1 MSIRRVENGP
11 SPQDDRTRAGDSEK
25 SGMALPSGRHLTVEI
40 GSPYLTPRCQAM
52 SDLVTPR
59 HLTPVSTLSDRAI
72 TQPVGSKGFFSRMAT
87 VASGVFSPRGTSI
100 PGSRASSASTVTSAS
115 PARLKETS
123 MTTLRAESEMG
134 IKTLRVDEMPSAAES
149 DMEYLSN
156 LQRAFPAPGS
166 SVTIALNP
174 EVDVIGKPKELDRI
188 KVLSTMTNQWKD
200 GSLTSVAGIPLPEVP
215 KLAKFSDYQPYLAQ
229 WVEEHLPDDPVGT
242 RLSSISEATSTVA
255 FIKQIAKDYDRRALL
270 SIDGQLPSSKEVAG
284 EGAGSPL
291 SSSEIIKDWVVR
303 SLHRVEAPQRMRIL
317 SSIQQGI
324 TTPINKM
331 ADLLFNRSFSR
342 DYDGDAGGLS
352 MIEPRSLED
361 VEALRQDKAVSPNI
375 TEWVQNEERGWG
387 VSVNTK
393 TNTLTAT
400 LFFGLKGSPEMQ
412 FKGEETIDILSG
424 RTSVTIARLS

>member
-1 MSIRRVENGP
+1 
-11 SPQDDRTRAGDSEK
+11 
-25 SGMALPSGRHLTVEI
+25 
-40 GSPYLTPRCQAM
+40 
-52 SDLVTPR
+52 
-59 HLTPVSTLSDRAI
+59 
-72 TQPVGSKGFFSRMAT
+72 
-87 VASGVFSPRGTSI
+87 
-100 PGSRASSASTVTSAS
+100 
-115 PARLKETS
+115 
-123 MTTLRAESEMG
+123 MG